1 MKAKLNYFSELLFNN
16 ISCLTINNV
25 HGIESMQ
32 ICSREANTNISGT
45 KGAGITRQTVNE
57 IVNNVIFINLSEREL
72 L

>member
-1 MKAKLNYFSELLFNN
+1 MNK
-16 ISCLTINNV
+16 V